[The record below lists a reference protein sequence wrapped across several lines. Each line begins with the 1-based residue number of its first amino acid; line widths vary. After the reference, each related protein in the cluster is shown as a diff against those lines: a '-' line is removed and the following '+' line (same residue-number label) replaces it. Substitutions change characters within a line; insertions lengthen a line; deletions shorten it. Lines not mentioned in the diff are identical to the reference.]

1 MFISIFF
8 FLKWLKSLSAK
19 FFRVVPFLTVV
30 IVLLTLVSQLA
41 ALLAS
46 FLPLKVIIMLGSDG
60 IPRYFPASFS
70 EFDRD
75 VLIAALSVGTL
86 GFFLLHLLAERIID
100 WVTSTSTSQL
110 LSKSEKMVLFENQD
124 EVAENSYQRYSRA
137 LASAFFIGLTFF
149 GLGWFYHSMLM
160 VITGYFLAVLLIFWG
175 LYQKS
180 FGFRER
186 LESKPTPLFTLA
198 GGIGFFIVFA
208 FLVADFIFWSP
219 PGVIVAIVSLLLSRQ
234 IMQRTSGMI
243 ADLTSLYRQRAKLDA
258 LFFHGKVLLPQQA
271 RPEKTLWLLL
281 ETENRQRWVA
291 AVLNELVGSDENK
304 PICRWQQLGTA
315 NVVGLTA
322 TRAGQQYLIKLFSI
336 NRSSWALHETTLMTE
351 LASDFPAPRWVGTTQ
366 VEKFHCLVYELPHGQ
381 PPDADQ
387 VKAFCHQLRQEL
399 LAVQPQREALARYR
413 RSKAM
418 LWQRLAFSS
427 LERLKVAADIP
438 EQQQDL
444 STLLEKL
451 PYLHQQLKTLPVV
464 FFSPEINQDAM
475 WIPSTYAEQSETPLL
490 LNWGRWSLEPIGAGW
505 PEAEKKLAGLGKALI
520 SAAERRTE
528 LVGVKI
534 EQAELAALAFAL
546 ERECNR
552 QRYVQAL
559 ELVPR
564 ILERLTVLETDPHP
578 EVVSGEG

>member
-1 MFISIFF
+1 MLRNI
-8 FLKWLKSLSAK
+8 LVAVKWIKSLSAK
-19 FFRVVPFLTVV
+19 FFRVVPAFTTV
-30 IVLLTLVSQLA
+30 IVFLTLVSQLA
-41 ALLAS
+41 TLLAS

-70 EFDRD
+70 EVDRD
-75 VLIAALSVGTL
+75 VLIAALSAGTV
-86 GFFLLHLLAERIID
+86 GFFLLHLLAERMIAS
-100 WVTSTSTSQL
+100 VTSVSTSRL

-124 EVAENSYQRYSRA
+124 EVAASSYQRYSRA
-137 LASAFFIGLTFF
+137 FASVFFIALTLF
-149 GLGWFYHSMLM
+149 GLGWFYPRMSI
-160 VITGYFLAVLLIFWG
+160 VITGYFLAVLLLFW
-175 LYQKS
+175 LLCKKS
-180 FGFRER
+180 SSFRER
-186 LESKPTPLFTLA
+186 LESNFSPLLNLA
-198 GGIGFFIVFA
+198 GGVGFFVSFA

-219 PGVIVAIVSLLLSRQ
+219 PGVIIAIVSLLLSRQ
-234 IMQRTSGMI
+234 IMQRASGMVS
-243 ADLTSLYRQRAKLDA
+243 DFTSLYRQRAKLDA

-315 NVVGLTA
+315 NVVGLIA

-336 NRSSWALHETTLMTE
+336 NRSSWALHETTLMAE
-351 LASDFPAPRWVGTTQ
+351 LSSDFPAPRWVGTTQ

-444 STLLEKL
+444 STLLEML

-490 LNWGRWSLEPIGAGW
+490 LNWGRWSLEPVGAGW
-505 PEAEKKLAGLGKALI
+505 PEAEKNLPS
-520 SAAERRTE
+520 SAKR
-528 LVGVKI
+528 
-534 EQAELAALAFAL
+534 
-546 ERECNR
+546 
-552 QRYVQAL
+552 
-559 ELVPR
+559 
-564 ILERLTVLETDPHP
+564 
-578 EVVSGEG
+578 